1 MKKNI
6 TRIIT
11 LIFITQVLLSSAC
24 LIRNSYGTPIETE
37 VGFGTAPIIDGVID
51 VTTNEWNSAE
61 KLSISLFPNLVNQSD
76 GLPIDLWILQADLS
90 LNILVRFDLNVHNS
104 SEYNNEFIGILI
116 ADWDDALNFTD
127 AKIVQ
132 FSNISENTLEYL
144 DYYIN
149 DTIYYEDTIS
159 DGEGTAKLES
169 NEIIYEFSMPVEN
182 VEEGIEDVE
191 LEHGVSFDF
200 KIVFGKTAAA
210 AAVYPDD
217 IIISNIVSIY
227 LEFAPGAPDIDIDEI
242 VMSISTFIIFA
253 TIGALYIFYIYRIT
267 QLKKEIERIRS

>member
-1 MKKNI
+1 VKKNL

-11 LIFITQVLLSSAC
+11 LIFITQVLLSSAY

-51 VTTNEWNSAE
+51 VANNEWNSAE
-61 KLSISLFPNLVNQSD
+61 KLSISLFPNQSE
-76 GLPIDLWILQADLS
+76 GLPIDLWVLQADLS
-90 LNILVRFDLNVHNS
+90 LNILVRFDLNNHNS
-104 SEYNNEFIGILI
+104 SEYDNEFIGILI

-149 DTIYYEDTIS
+149 DTVYYEDTIS
-159 DGEGTAKLES
+159 DGEGAANLES
-169 NEIIYEFSMPVEN
+169 NEIIYEFSMPVKNIEG
-182 VEEGIEDVE
+182 GIEDVE
-191 LEHGVSFDF
+191 LDYNLKFDF
-200 KIVFGKTAAA
+200 KIVFGKTAD
-210 AAVYPDD
+210 YPDG
-217 IIISNIVSIY
+217 IIISNIVSIDLDY
-227 LEFAPGAPDIDIDEI
+227 PPRDTDDIGELL
-242 VMSISTFIIFA
+242 MSISTFIIFA
-253 TIGALYIFYIYRIT
+253 TIGALYVFYIYRIT

>member
-1 MKKNI
+1 MKKNL

-11 LIFITQVLLSSAC
+11 LIFITQVLLSSVC

-51 VTTNEWNSAE
+51 VANNEWSSAE
-61 KLSISLFPNLVNQSD
+61 KLSINLFQNQSN

-90 LNILVRFDLNVHNS
+90 LNILVRFDLNDHSS
-104 SEYNNEFIGILI
+104 SEFDNEFLGILI
-116 ADWDDALNFTD
+116 ADWDDSLNFTD

-144 DYYIN
+144 DNYID
-149 DTIYYEDTIS
+149 DTVYYEDNIS
-159 DGEGTAKLES
+159 DGEGTANLEG
-169 NEIIYEFSMPVEN
+169 NEVIYEFSMPVKN

-191 LEHGVSFDF
+191 LDHGLKFDF
-200 KIVFGKTAAA
+200 KIVFGKTAT
-210 AAVYPDD
+210 YPDG
-217 IIISNIVSIY
+217 IIISNIVSID
-227 LEFAPGAPDIDIDEI
+227 LEYPPGAPDIDIGELL
-242 VMSISTFIIFA
+242 MSISTFTIFT
-253 TIGALYIFYIYRIT
+253 TIGVLFAFYIYRIT

>member
-24 LIRNSYGTPIETE
+24 LIINSYGTPIETE

-51 VTTNEWNSAE
+51 VTKNEWNSAE
-61 KLSISLFPNLVNQSD
+61 KLSISLFPNLENQSD

-90 LNILVRFDLNVHNS
+90 LNILVRFDLNDHNS
-104 SEYNNEFIGILI
+104 SEYDNEFIGILI
-116 ADWDDALNFTD
+116 ADWDDNLNFTD

-132 FSNISENTLEYL
+132 FSNISENSLEYL

-149 DTIYYEDTIS
+149 DTLYYEDTIS
-159 DGEGTAKLES
+159 DGEGSANLEI
-169 NEIIYEFSMPVEN
+169 NEIVYEFSMPVEDI
-182 VEEGIEDVE
+182 EGGIEDVE
-191 LEHGVSFDF
+191 LKHGLEFDI
-200 KIVFGKTAAA
+200 KIVFGKIAA
-210 AAVYPDD
+210 YPEE
-217 IIISNIVSIY
+217 IIISNIVSIE
-227 LEFAPGAPDIDIDEI
+227 LEYPPVGPNGDIGELL
-242 VMSISTFIIFA
+242 MSISTFIIFA
-253 TIGALYIFYIYRIT
+253 TIGALYAFYIYRIT

>member
-1 MKKNI
+1 MKKNL

-11 LIFITQVLLSSAC
+11 LIFITQVLLSSAY

-51 VTTNEWNSAE
+51 VANNEWNSAE
-61 KLSISLFPNLVNQSD
+61 KLSISLFPNQSE
-76 GLPIDLWILQADLS
+76 GLPIDLWVLQADLS
-90 LNILVRFDLNVHNS
+90 LNILVRFDLNNHNS
-104 SEYNNEFIGILI
+104 SEYDNEFIGILI

-149 DTIYYEDTIS
+149 DTVYYEDTIS
-159 DGEGTAKLES
+159 DGEGAANLES
-169 NEIIYEFSMPVEN
+169 NEIIYEFSMPVKNIEG
-182 VEEGIEDVE
+182 GIEDVE
-191 LEHGVSFDF
+191 LDYNLKFDF
-200 KIVFGKTAAA
+200 KIVFGKTAD
-210 AAVYPDD
+210 YPDG
-217 IIISNIVSIY
+217 IIISNIVSIDLDY
-227 LEFAPGAPDIDIDEI
+227 PPRDTDDIGELL
-242 VMSISTFIIFA
+242 MSISTFIIFA
-253 TIGALYIFYIYRIT
+253 TIGALYVFYIYRIT

>member
-11 LIFITQVLLSSAC
+11 LIFITQVLLSSAW

-51 VTTNEWNSAE
+51 VTNNEWNSAE
-61 KLSISLFPNLVNQSD
+61 KLSINLFQNLTNPIN

-90 LNILVRFDLNVHNS
+90 LNILVRFDLDDHS
-104 SEYNNEFIGILI
+104 SSDYDTEFIGILI
-116 ADWDDALNFTD
+116 ADWDDSLNFTD

-144 DYYIN
+144 DYHIN
-149 DTIYYEDTIS
+149 DTVYYEDTIS
-159 DGEGTAKLES
+159 DGEGTANLEG
-169 NEIIYEFSMPVEN
+169 NEVIYEFSMPVKKD
-182 VEEGIEDVE
+182 EEGIEDVE
-191 LEHGVSFDF
+191 LDYNRNFDF
-200 KIVFGKTAAA
+200 KIVFGKAAA
-210 AAVYPDD
+210 YPEG
-217 IIISNIVSIY
+217 IIISNIVSIDLDY
-227 LEFAPGAPDIDIDEI
+227 PPRDTDDIGELL
-242 VMSISTFIIFA
+242 MSISTFIIFA
-253 TIGALYIFYIYRIT
+253 TIGALYAFYIYRIT